1 MPDSC
6 VYFPSTPH
14 RSCGLD
20 AGLDLAA
27 DLRRVAGARSA
38 IDLKIAKNTTIA
50 KFAIRSLHAELVL
63 YPKPGLVSPVD
74 NGSHDDMNS
83 RLFMRSI
90 FSLRHYF
97 FQMAQAGAVAVPFEQ
112 LKQFGRQ
119 AEHTMLRATGGIN
132 THRGA
137 IFSLGLLCAAAGRLV
152 QQHATSRYRQ
162 AMTAEDLRHTLLALW
177 GQALAMHSITH
188 SDDSNGL
195 RAASKYRVS
204 GAREEAAR
212 GFPSV
217 FEIALPRLHQTLA
230 AGRSNSEAQ
239 IDALFSLMASMHDT
253 NIYHRGGSGAAD
265 LVRHSAQQ
273 FLVAG
278 GTAQADWHASA
289 MHYHQLFVQ
298 RRLSPGGA
306 ADLLSATWFVH
317 LLTEDKLNN
326 FPLYG

>member
-6 VYFPSTPH
+6 VYFPSSPH
-14 RSCGLD
+14 QSCGLG
-20 AGLDLAA
+20 AGLASDPRDMAH
-27 DLRRVAGARSA
+27 ARPA
-38 IDLKIAKNTTIA
+38 IHMTIA

-83 RLFMRSI
+83 RVFMRSI

-97 FQMAQAGAVAVPFEQ
+97 FQMAQAGAAAAPFKQ
-112 LKQFGRQ
+112 LKQFGRE

-137 IFSLGLLCAAAGRLV
+137 IFSLGLLCAAAGHLV
-152 QQHATSRYRQ
+152 QHAASRYRQ
-162 AMTAEDLRHTLLALW
+162 AMTAEDLRNTLLAVW
-177 GQALAMHSITH
+177 GQALAMHSITN

-195 RAASKYRVS
+195 RAASKYGVS

-230 AGRSNSEAQ
+230 AGRSNGEAQ

-253 NIYHRGGSGAAD
+253 NIYHRGDSAAAD

-273 FLVAG
+273 FLAAG
-278 GTAQADWHASA
+278 GTAQPDWHASA
-289 MHYHQLFVQ
+289 THYHQLFVQ

-317 LLTEDKLNN
+317 LLTEDKLNRN
-326 FPLYG
+326 LPLHG